1 MVPGRGA
8 SEGRKQV
15 DTVEQVDDRGV
26 VGSGALVATVDVD
39 RSDER
44 YRAWLKEAVRKV
56 QADANRSADT
66 HLLRFPLPE
75 YWGIDLYLKD
85 ESTHPTGSLKHRLA
99 RSLFL
104 YGLCNGW
111 IRPDRPVIEA
121 SSGSTAVSEAYFAA
135 LIGVPFI
142 AVMPRTT
149 SREKQRLIEFHGGRC
164 HLVDDSRT
172 IYEVSARLAA
182 ESGGHYMDQFTYA
195 ERATDW
201 RGNNN
206 IAESIYHQLGKERH
220 PEPAW
225 IVATSGT
232 GGTSATIA
240 RYVHYMQY
248 DTRVCVADPENSCFF
263 QGWVTGD
270 PEVVCERGSRIEGI
284 GRPRMEPSFV
294 ASAIDRMM
302 KVPDAASI
310 AAVRALEGTIGR
322 KAGGSTGT
330 GLWGALRIVA
340 EMLAQGR
347 TGSVVT
353 LLCDPGDRYL
363 DKYYSDEWLA
373 EQGLDIA
380 PYAAV
385 IDGFLATGAWSG

>member
-1 MVPGRGA
+1 MSMPPGLGMRHKQEEWALDGTARG
-8 SEGRKQV
+8 SIE
-15 DTVEQVDDRGV
+15 TI
-26 VGSGALVATVDVD
+26 DVD
-39 RSDER
+39 RSDHG

-56 QADANRSADT
+56 QADAQRSADT
-66 HLLRFPLPE
+66 HLLGFPLPE
-75 YWGIDLYLKD
+75 RWGIDLYLKD

-111 IRPDRPVIEA
+111 IRPGKPVIEA
-121 SSGSTAVSEAYFAA
+121 SSGSTAVSEAYFAK

-149 SREKQRLIEFHGGRC
+149 SREKCRLIEFHGGQC
-164 HLVDDSRT
+164 HFVDDPRT
-172 IYEVSARLAA
+172 MYEESAALAA

-206 IAESIYHQLGKERH
+206 IAESIYQQLRLERY

-225 IVATSGT
+225 VVATAGT

-263 QGWVTGD
+263 DGWVHHDTHASSD
-270 PEVVCERGSRIEGI
+270 HGSRIEGI

-294 ASAIDRMM
+294 PGAIDRMM
-302 KVPDAASI
+302 KVPDAASV
-310 AAVRALEGTIGR
+310 AAVRALERAIGR

-330 GLWGALRIVA
+330 GLWSALRIVA
-340 EMLAQGR
+340 EMVAAGR

-353 LLCDPGDRYL
+353 LLCDPGERYL
-363 DKYYSDEWLA
+363 DKYYSDAWLE
-373 EQGLDIA
+373 EQGLDIE
-380 PYAAV
+380 PYV
-385 IDGFLATGAWSG
+385 KTLDIFLTTGNWTD